1 VIIFNKILFLRLKK
15 VNFKVANTELYPRIS
30 CQLVLDLLGCA
41 EHTLGTTALNIVLEL
56 NVPSAH
62 HL

>member
-1 VIIFNKILFLRLKK
+1 MIIFNKTLFLRLKK
-15 VNFKVANTELYPRIS
+15 VNIKVANTELYPRIS
-30 CQLVLDLLGCA
+30 CQLVSDFLGCA
-41 EHTLGTTALNIVLEL
+41 EHTLGTAALNIVLGF